1 MREDLSHLISKRG
14 NIMLSKESVE
24 ALQKIFKEKYGQDL
38 TYEEARESG
47 ENLVRFAKMLM
58 DWDRS
63 SKSED

>member
-1 MREDLSHLISKRG
+1 
-14 NIMLSKESVE
+14 MLSKESVE